1 MKNPEGQN
9 RPLYII
15 SAVVG
20 ALMVLVGCAMLIFD
34 NVTLPAPGNTGSLST
49 EVVEAEPTRVGE
61 APQSE
66 PGSGLPAQ
74 PAETNVAIFM
84 PTRTAVPVR
93 ATAIPTQTLP
103 PLPTHTSTN
112 TPLPTPTATP
122 LFEKKLIA
130 FYSARTGANEIFV
143 MNSDGTG
150 VKQLTFDSQDSRAPT
165 WSPDGT
171 QIVYQSI
178 KHGDYEIFI
187 VDLNGN
193 VKQVTNNGCNDYAP
207 AWSPDGKYFAYYSDC
222 DGNRDIYTMQIDGT
236 HVRQLTITDVAY
248 NWFPLWSPDGTE
260 ITYSSNLS
268 GNYTVMVIPAGGGTA
283 RKLQRGCIS
292 AFFPN
297 GKQIAFTSYC
307 TDYGNIMVMNAD
319 GSDVRTI
326 YSKDNATNPH
336 PTSDG
341 KWIVFQAINSDNDD
355 IWIMGVDGSN
365 LTRLTT
371 DPAKDAN
378 PVWQP

>member
-1 MKNPEGQN
+1 MMAYNSQPRSTN
-9 RPLYII
+9 NIIYLI
-15 SAVVG
+15 SAVAGIVLILIGSILLLVENGSIPDPRNLIRLEAEEEPLVFPTERAG
-20 ALMVLVGCAMLIFD
+20 AL
-34 NVTLPAPGNTGSLST
+34 VTEPEVIEPVPAIVTI
-49 EVVEAEPTRVGE
+49 EPTY
-61 APQSE
+61 P
-66 PGSGLPAQ
+66 
-74 PAETNVAIFM
+74 
-84 PTRTAVPVR
+84 PVR
-93 ATAIPTQTLP
+93 SSPTK
-103 PLPTHTSTN
+103 TS
-112 TPLPTPTATP
+112 LPTPTRMATLAP
-122 LFEKKLIA
+122 SPTATEPPRPQGKLIA

-207 AWSPDGKYFAYYSDC
+207 AWSPDGQYFAYYSDC

-236 HVRQLTITDVAY
+236 HVRQLTFTDVAY

-260 ITYSSNLS
+260 ITYSSNVS
-268 GNYTVMVIPAGGGTA
+268 GNYHVMVIPASGGTP

-292 AFFPN
+292 AFLPD
-297 GKQIAFTSYC
+297 GKKIAYTTYC
-307 TDYGNIMVMNAD
+307 MDYGNIMVMNAD

-336 PTSDG
+336 PSRDG
-341 KWIVFQAINSDNDD
+341 KWIVFQAINGDNDD